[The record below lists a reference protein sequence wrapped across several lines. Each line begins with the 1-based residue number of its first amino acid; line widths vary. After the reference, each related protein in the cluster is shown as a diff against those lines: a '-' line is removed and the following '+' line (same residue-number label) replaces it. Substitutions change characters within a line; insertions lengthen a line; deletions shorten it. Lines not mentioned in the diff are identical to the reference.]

1 MPYPTQVH
9 IGKRVAKTP
18 LTALNGF
25 MALETMVDAARECF
39 EVNQVERTRRAYIRG
54 YREAE
59 VRRIKGA
66 EAILKKYFEQVFAER
81 RENFSELF
89 SRLDKALDQGNGEM
103 FNVVLRG
110 IVDIARTS
118 PIADLGDLSQIRAA
132 LDDPNHVFEL

>member
-1 MPYPTQVH
+1 MPDPTQVH

-18 LTALNGF
+18 LTALNGP

-59 VRRIKGA
+59 VRRIRGA

-81 RENFSELF
+81 RKNFSELF
-89 SRLDKALDQGNGEM
+89 RASTRHSTRATE
-103 FNVVLRG
+103 RCS
-110 IVDIARTS
+110 TS
-118 PIADLGDLSQIRAA
+118 FYAA
-132 LDDPNHVFEL
+132 SWT